1 MEKGEYK
8 DTFDAVRA
16 GVVEFLGGD
25 DSGHGMDHI
34 DRVEAMTMRFCE
46 HFKGEVD
53 ANIARLAALLH
64 DVDDYKLVGH
74 EKAAKLANATS
85 IMAETGVGEVTSER
99 VKEIIQTMGYRNA
112 LNGIRPSSIEGM
124 IVSDADMC
132 DGMGVSGSFRSVIYA
147 VSSKGSG
154 VVFDKDMWPLE
165 NMTASQYNANGT
177 THDTDSAIN
186 YFFEKLLKLKD
197 MMITDMGKREAEER
211 DAIMI
216 ELLRHYFREQ
226 NTPEWSDFLEEYLAK
241 R

>member
-1 MEKGEYK
+1 MIFE
-8 DTFDAVRA
+8 AVRA
-16 GVVEFLGGD
+16 GVVDCLGGD

-46 HFKGEVD
+46 HYEGGVD
-53 ANIARLAALLH
+53 TKVARLAALLH
-64 DVDDYKLVGH
+64 DVDDYKLVGP
-74 EKAAKLANATS
+74 EKAAELANATA
-85 IMAETGVGEVTSER
+85 IMSMSGIDEATIER
-99 VKEIIQTMGYRNA
+99 VKDIIKTMGYKNA
-112 LNGIRPSSIEGM
+112 LHGIRPSTIEGM
-124 IVSDADMC
+124 LVSDADMC
-132 DGMGVSGSFRSVIYA
+132 DGMGVSGAFRSVIYA

-186 YFFEKLLKLKD
+186 YFFEKLLKLKG

-211 DAIMI
+211 DSFMI
-216 ELLRHYFREQ
+216 ELLRHYFKEQ
-226 NTPEWSDFLEEYLAK
+226 NTPEWSDFLENYLSS